1 MYQQRR
7 CLNSYCT
14 LYIYLNKL
22 QTYTHEL
29 THTRIHTQR
38 HTNTLLYYDGLSCT
52 LIVRYNCIYIVYIT
66 DVLRIESEQSKHK
79 LNQMKPTNR
88 STCIHTN
95 KHTYNKETNKHT

>member
-1 MYQQRR
+1 MKIYRKTSRNGMYQQRR

-22 QTYTHEL
+22 QTYT
-29 THTRIHTQR
+29 THMRIHKQR
-38 HTNTLLYYDGLSCT
+38 HTNTLLYYGGLSCT

-66 DVLRIESEQSKHK
+66 DVLRVESEQSKHK

-88 STCIHTN
+88 NTCIHTTK
-95 KHTYNKETNKHT
+95 KHT